1 MVATTLGRI
10 LGTLCVKAGIATECT
25 STDYFYALD
34 NVIREVGP
42 LIKQS
47 DIIYVCGHS
56 VFFDILNEMLRK
68 KFLPDLVHVN
78 KIEDV
83 PVLSGAKK
91 MTLEIMQSNEI
102 SLSAGDIRA
111 KLQNADV
118 IVLNTSISAINRNPF
133 EYWRLLGHLRS
144 MNFSNFRFLGGS
156 RESYWQ
162 PVQDYACLALIAGK
176 YTMNGGRHNT

>member
-1 MVATTLGRI
+1 
-10 LGTLCVKAGIATECT
+10 
-25 STDYFYALD
+25 
-34 NVIREVGP
+34 
-42 LIKQS
+42 
-47 DIIYVCGHS
+47 
-56 VFFDILNEMLRK
+56 MLRK